1 MPSTQNRLL
10 SWNNLGNSTNF
21 IMAKIIKACIAI
33 ALVISLSLIAP
44 SLAFP
49 QASPLPQNP
58 KGTVVTLDGKPLFT
72 VQAKSLSSSPEKRAQ
87 TIKERITAFADDV
100 SIPIDSLWTKDIEDS
115 ILVGAGD
122 KILVYVSD
130 EDAKVVGKSRQE
142 LTKEYLQTISD
153 AVRQYRE
160 ERSTRSLI
168 LAAIYAVGATIVLI
182 FAIAIWRWKG
192 GTSRINAWLNAQRH
206 TRIPSIRIQNFELL
220 SSGRITDL
228 LIWLVE
234 LIRSIVLLIILYAYF
249 SFVFSLFPAT
259 RHVGAALFSYVERGW
274 QFAWNAFLAY
284 LPNLFAIVLVF
295 VITYYVIR
303 FLKFIFTAIDRQQLT
318 VPGFYPEWAEPTS
331 RLLTYLII
339 AMAFAVAF
347 PYIPGANSP
356 SFQGI
361 SIFLGVL
368 ISIGSSTAVA
378 NIVAGIITIYTRAF
392 QIGDRI
398 QIGDIVGDVEEKLLL
413 VTRIRTVNNVLV
425 TLPNSTLLTSNIV
438 NYSALIRDAN
448 APLILHTTVT
458 LGYDVP
464 WRKIHETLIAAARA
478 TIHILEEPSPF
489 VLQTALND
497 FYVSYQLKAY
507 TNHPS
512 KMAKIYS
519 ELHQNIQDK
528 CNEVGIEICSPHYSA
543 LRDGNQNT
551 IPEDYLPKEYKAP
564 GFRIDIDPD

>member
-1 MPSTQNRLL
+1 MKKITIIDFRMLR
-10 SWNNLGNSTNF
+10 
-21 IMAKIIKACIAI
+21 IIKAFIAI
-33 ALVISLSLIAP
+33 ALATFLSLIAP
-44 SLAFP
+44 SLAFSQVSPSP
-49 QASPLPQNP
+49 QPPQ
-58 KGTVVTLDGKPLFT
+58 GAVVTLDGKLLFT
-72 VQAKSLSSSPEKRAQ
+72 VQAKSLSSSPERRAQ
-87 TIKERITAFADDV
+87 TIKERIAAFAEDS

-130 EDAKVVGKSRQE
+130 QDAKIAGKSRQE
-142 LTKEYLQTISD
+142 LTKQYLQTIRD

-168 LAAIYAVGATIVLI
+168 LDAIYAVGATIALI
-182 FAIAIWRWKG
+182 LTLIVWKWRRVVP
-192 GTSRINAWLNAQRH
+192 RINAWLNTQRY

-220 SSGRITDL
+220 SADRITDL
-228 LIWLVE
+228 CIWLVG
-234 LIRSIVLLIILYAYF
+234 LIRSIVLLMILYVYF
-249 SFVFSLFPAT
+249 SFVFSLFPTT
-259 RHVGAALFSYVERGW
+259 RHVGAALFSYVDRGLHA
-274 QFAWNAFLAY
+274 AWNAFLAY

-295 VITYYVIR
+295 FITYYILR

-347 PYIPGANSP
+347 PYVPGSNSP

-378 NIVAGIITIYTRAF
+378 NIVAGIIMIYTRAF

-398 QIGDIVGDVEEKLLL
+398 QIGDIVGDVESKLLL

-425 TLPNSTLLTSNIV
+425 TLPNSALLTSNII

-458 LGYDVP
+458 LGYDAP
-464 WRKIHETLIAAARA
+464 WRKIHETLIAAALA
-478 TIHILEEPSPF
+478 TTHILDEPSPF

-497 FYVSYQLKAY
+497 FYVSYELKAY

-512 KMAKIYS
+512 EMARIYS

-528 CNEVGIEICSPHYSA
+528 CNEVGIEICSPHYST
-543 LRDGNQNT
+543 LRDGNQTT
-551 IPEDYLPKEYKAP
+551 IPEDYLPKGYTPP
-564 GFRIDIDPD
+564 GFRIDIKPD

>member
-1 MPSTQNRLL
+1 MIR
-10 SWNNLGNSTNF
+10 
-21 IMAKIIKACIAI
+21 IVKAFVAI
-33 ALVISLSLIAP
+33 ALVTLLSLISP

-49 QASPLPQNP
+49 QSNPSPQNP
-58 KGTVVTLDGKPLFT
+58 EGVVVTLDGKPLFT
-72 VQAKSLSSSPEKRAQ
+72 VQVKSLSSSPEKRAQ
-87 TIKERITAFADDV
+87 TIKDRITAFAEDS

-122 KILVYVSD
+122 KILIYVSD
-130 EDAKVVGKSRQE
+130 RDAKIAGKSRQE
-142 LTKEYLQTISD
+142 LTKQYLQTIKD

-160 ERSTRSLI
+160 ERSARSLF
-168 LAAIYAVGATIVLI
+168 LAAIYAVGATIALI
-182 FAIAIWRWKG
+182 LTLIVWKWRRVVP
-192 GTSRINAWLNAQRH
+192 RINAWLNTQRY

-220 SSGRITDL
+220 SADRITDL
-228 LIWLVE
+228 LVWLVE
-234 LIRSIVLLIILYAYF
+234 LICSIVLLIILYAYF

-259 RHVGAALFSYVERGW
+259 RHVGAALFSYVESGL

-284 LPNLFAIVLVF
+284 LPNLFAIVLIF
-295 VITYYVIR
+295 VIAYYAIR
-303 FLKFIFTAIDRQQLT
+303 FLKFIFAAIDRQQLT

-331 RLLTYLII
+331 KLLTYLII

-347 PYIPGANSP
+347 PYIPGSNSP

-398 QIGDIVGDVEEKLLL
+398 KIGDIEGDVEEKLLL

-438 NYSALIRDAN
+438 NYSALIRDSH

-458 LGYDVP
+458 LGYDAP
-464 WRKIHETLIAAARA
+464 WRKIHETLIAAARS
-478 TIHILEEPSPF
+478 TTHILEEPSPF

-497 FYVSYQLKAY
+497 FYVSYELKAY
-507 TNHPS
+507 TNRPS
-512 KMAKIYS
+512 EMARIYS

-528 CNEVGIEICSPHYSA
+528 CNEVGNELPRRKRTGY
-543 LRDGNQNT
+543 QN
-551 IPEDYLPKEYKAP
+551 
-564 GFRIDIDPD
+564 

>member
-1 MPSTQNRLL
+1 M
-10 SWNNLGNSTNF
+10 G
-21 IMAKIIKACIAI
+21 KIIRAFIAI
-33 ALVISLSLIAP
+33 ALATFLSLIAP
-44 SLAFP
+44 SLAFSQISPSP
-49 QASPLPQNP
+49 QTPQ
-58 KGTVVTLDGKPLFT
+58 GSVVTLDGKTLFT
-72 VQAKSLSSSPEKRAQ
+72 VQAKSLSSSPERRAQ
-87 TIKERITAFADDV
+87 TIKERIAAFADDR
-100 SIPIDSLWTKDIEDS
+100 SISIDSLWTKDIEDS

-122 KILVYVSD
+122 KILIYVSD
-130 EDAKVVGKSRQE
+130 QDAKVAGKSRQE
-142 LTKEYLQTISD
+142 LTKQYLQTIRD

-168 LAAIYAVGATIVLI
+168 LAAIYTVVATIALI
-182 FAIAIWRWKG
+182 FAIVIWKWRG
-192 GTSRINAWLNAQRH
+192 GASRINAWLNSQRY
-206 TRIPSIRIQNFELL
+206 TRIPSIRIQNFDLL
-220 SSGRITDL
+220 SADRITDL
-228 LIWLVE
+228 CIWLVG
-234 LIRSIVLLIILYAYF
+234 LIRSIILLIILYAYF

-259 RHVGAALFSYVERGW
+259 KHVGAALFSYVESGL
-274 QFAWNAFLAY
+274 QVAWNAFLAY
-284 LPNLFAIVLVF
+284 LPNLFAIVLVA
-295 VITYYVIR
+295 VITYYVLR

-318 VPGFYPEWAEPTS
+318 VPGFYPEWAAPTCK
-331 RLLTYLII
+331 LLTYLII

-347 PYIPGANSP
+347 PYIPGSNSA

-392 QIGDRI
+392 QLGDRI
-398 QIGDIVGDVEEKLLL
+398 QIGDIVGDVESKLLL

-478 TIHILEEPSPF
+478 TTHILEEPSPF
-489 VLQTALND
+489 VLQTGLND
-497 FYVSYQLKAY
+497 FYVSYELKVY
-507 TNHPS
+507 TNQPS
-512 KMAKIYS
+512 EMAKIYS

-551 IPEDYLPKEYKAP
+551 IPEDYLPKGYTAP
-564 GFRIDIDPD
+564 GFRIDIKPD